1 MLLSLLLGA
10 GVGVVMG
17 LPGAGGGILAVPA
30 LVFGL
35 HMTIAEAGP
44 IGLLAVGIAAATGAI
59 GRLWSGHVR
68 YKAAALIAFTG
79 ALFAPFGGWLAHH
92 LDTRLLSI
100 VFALVLLRVGLKNLR
115 EGRSRQTECA
125 LQADLPCIRNAS
137 SGRFIWSSRCALSLS
152 GMGVVAGLL
161 SGLLGVGGGFVIV
174 PALQRYTDLAMQSVV
189 ATSLAVIALISLA
202 GFTGSLVNGHFDYSV
217 GLPFAAGA
225 ILGMLL
231 GNVLAARY
239 AAQGLKS
246 AFGLVCLAV
255 AGGLVLKTLA

>member
-10 GVGVVMG
+10 GVGLVMG
-17 LPGAGGGILAVPA
+17 LTGAGGGILAVPA

-100 VFALVLLRVGLKNLR
+100 VFALVLLRVGLKNAA
-115 EGRSRQTECA
+115 GR
-125 LQADLPCIRNAS
+125 RNVRCRPTCPASATPAAAVS
-137 SGRFIWSSRCALSLS
+137 SG
-152 GMGVVAGLL
+152 
-161 SGLLGVGGGFVIV
+161 
-174 PALQRYTDLAMQSVV
+174 
-189 ATSLAVIALISLA
+189 
-202 GFTGSLVNGHFDYSV
+202 
-217 GLPFAAGA
+217 AA
-225 ILGMLL
+225 
-231 GNVLAARY
+231 AAR
-239 AAQGLKS
+239 S
-246 AFGLVCLAV
+246 ACRAW
-255 AGGLVLKTLA
+255 A